1 MAKTAFLFPG
11 QGSQSV
17 GMGKELYDN
26 FPLARKVFEEADKA
40 IGFSITQLC
49 FEGPEE
55 ELRKT
60 FNTQPAILT
69 VSVAALRV
77 LQDAGV
83 TPDITAGHSLG
94 EYSALVAAGVIDFA
108 DAVRLVN
115 KRGQFMQ
122 EAVPLGQGAMA
133 AVLGIDRKT
142 VVDICA
148 QVELEHGAVQAV
160 NFNCPG
166 QIVIAGKAVAV
177 EKAAAAL
184 KAAGAKRAIM
194 LPVSAPFHSTLLQPA
209 AEKLAIELEKIAFHE
224 PVIPVVA
231 NVTGRAS
238 KSKDGIKQLL
248 VTQAANPVLW
258 EDCVDTMAK
267 FGASVS
273 VEVGPGKVLTGFT
286 KKIAPEIATLNVE
299 DMESLQKT
307 LDYFKEVR

>member
-1 MAKTAFLFPG
+1 MSKTAFLFPG

-17 GMGKELYDN
+17 GMGKDLADN
-26 FPLARKVFEEADKA
+26 FSVAREVFEEADQA
-40 IGFSITQLC
+40 LGFSISKLC
-49 FEGPEE
+49 FEGPED

-60 FNTQPAILT
+60 VNTQPAILT

-77 LQDAGV
+77 LQQAEISF
-83 TPDITAGHSLG
+83 DITAGHSLG
-94 EYSALVAAGVIDFA
+94 EYSALVAAGVLDFA

-122 EAVPLGQGAMA
+122 EAVPLGEGAMA
-133 AVLGIDRKT
+133 AVMGMEREK
-142 VVDICA
+142 VVEICA
-148 QVELEHGAVQAV
+148 EVEKEAGAVQAV

-166 QIVIAGKAVAV
+166 QIVIAGKTVAV

-209 AEKLAIELEKIAFHE
+209 AEKLALELEKVSFHE
-224 PVIPVVA
+224 PKLPVVA
-231 NVTGRAS
+231 NVTGKIS
-238 KSKDGIKQLL
+238 TNSNEIKQLL

-258 EDCVDTMAK
+258 EDCVATVAAY
-267 FGASVS
+267 GATVS

-286 KKIAPEIATLNVE
+286 KKIAPEIATFNVE

>member
-1 MAKTAFLFPG
+1 MIKTAFLFPG

-17 GMGKELYDN
+17 GMGKDLADN
-26 FPLARKVFEEADKA
+26 FSVAREVFEEADQA
-40 IGFSITQLC
+40 LGFSISKLC
-49 FEGPEE
+49 FEGPED

-60 FNTQPAILT
+60 VNTQPAILT

-77 LQDAGV
+77 LQQAGISF
-83 TPDITAGHSLG
+83 DITAGHSLG
-94 EYSALVAAGVIDFA
+94 EYSALVAAGVLDFA

-122 EAVPLGQGAMA
+122 EAVPLGEGAMA
-133 AVLGIDRKT
+133 AVMGMEREK
-142 VVDICA
+142 VVEICA
-148 QVELEHGAVQAV
+148 EVEKEAGAVQAV

-166 QIVIAGKAVAV
+166 QIVIAGKTVAV

-209 AEKLAIELEKIAFHE
+209 AEKLALELEKVSFHE
-224 PVIPVVA
+224 PKLPVVA
-231 NVTGRAS
+231 NVTGKIS
-238 KSKDGIKQLL
+238 TNSNEIKQLL

-258 EDCVDTMAK
+258 EDCVATVAAY
-267 FGASVS
+267 GATVS

-286 KKIAPEIATLNVE
+286 KKIAPEIATFNVE

>member
-1 MAKTAFLFPG
+1 MSKTAFLFPG

-17 GMGKELYDN
+17 GMGKDLADN
-26 FPLARKVFEEADKA
+26 FSVAREVFEEADQA
-40 IGFSITQLC
+40 LGFSISKLC
-49 FEGPEE
+49 FEGPED

-60 FNTQPAILT
+60 VNTQPAILT

-77 LQDAGV
+77 LQQAEISF
-83 TPDITAGHSLG
+83 DITAGHSLG
-94 EYSALVAAGVIDFA
+94 EYSALVGAGVLDFA

-122 EAVPLGQGAMA
+122 EAVPLGEGAMA
-133 AVLGIDRKT
+133 AVMGMEREK
-142 VVDICA
+142 VVEICA
-148 QVELEHGAVQAV
+148 EVEKEAGAVQAV

-166 QIVIAGKAVAV
+166 QIVIAGKTVAV

-209 AEKLAIELEKIAFHE
+209 AEKLALELEKVSFHE
-224 PVIPVVA
+224 PKLPVVA
-231 NVTGRAS
+231 NVTGKIS
-238 KSKDGIKQLL
+238 TNSNEIKQLL

-258 EDCVDTMAK
+258 EDCVATVAAY
-267 FGASVS
+267 GATVS

>member
-1 MAKTAFLFPG
+1 MSKTAFLFPG

-17 GMGKELYDN
+17 GMGKDLADN
-26 FPLARKVFEEADKA
+26 FSVAREVFEEADQA
-40 IGFSITQLC
+40 LGFSISKLC
-49 FEGPEE
+49 FEGPED

-60 FNTQPAILT
+60 VNTQPAILT

-77 LQDAGV
+77 LQQAEISF
-83 TPDITAGHSLG
+83 DITAGHSLG
-94 EYSALVAAGVIDFA
+94 EYSALVGAGVLDFA

-122 EAVPLGQGAMA
+122 EAVPLGEGAMA
-133 AVLGIDRKT
+133 AVMGMEREK
-142 VVDICA
+142 VVEICA
-148 QVELEHGAVQAV
+148 EVEKEAGAVQAV

-166 QIVIAGKAVAV
+166 QIVIAGKTVAV

-209 AEKLAIELEKIAFHE
+209 AGKLALELDKVSFRE
-224 PVIPVVA
+224 PKLPVVA
-231 NVTGRAS
+231 NVTGKISTNSAE
-238 KSKDGIKQLL
+238 IKQLL

-258 EDCVDTMAK
+258 EDCVATVAAY
-267 FGASVS
+267 GATVS
-273 VEVGPGKVLTGFT
+273 VEIGPGKVLTGFT
-286 KKIAPEIATLNVE
+286 KKIAPEIATFNVE

>member
-160 NFNCPG
+160 NFNCPS

>member
-1 MAKTAFLFPG
+1 MSKTAFLFPG

-17 GMGKELYDN
+17 GMGKDLADN
-26 FPLARKVFEEADKA
+26 FSVAREVFEEADQA
-40 IGFSITQLC
+40 LGFSISKLC
-49 FEGPEE
+49 FEGPED

-60 FNTQPAILT
+60 VNTQPAILT

-77 LQDAGV
+77 LQQAEISF
-83 TPDITAGHSLG
+83 DITAGHSLG
-94 EYSALVAAGVIDFA
+94 EYSALVGAGVLDFA

-122 EAVPLGQGAMA
+122 EAVPLGEGAMA
-133 AVLGIDRKT
+133 AVMGMEREK
-142 VVDICA
+142 VVEICA
-148 QVELEHGAVQAV
+148 EVEKEAGAVQAV

-166 QIVIAGKAVAV
+166 QIVIAGKTVAV

-209 AEKLAIELEKIAFHE
+209 AEKLASELDQVFFHE
-224 PVIPVVA
+224 PKSPVVA
-231 NVTGRAS
+231 NVTGKICTNSAE
-238 KSKDGIKQLL
+238 IKQLL

-258 EDCVDTMAK
+258 EDCVATVAAY
-267 FGASVS
+267 GSTVS
-273 VEVGPGKVLTGFT
+273 VEIGPGKVLTGFT
-286 KKIAPEIATLNVE
+286 KKIAPEIATFNVE

>member
-1 MAKTAFLFPG
+1 MIKTAFLFPG

-17 GMGKELYDN
+17 GMGKELADN
-26 FPLARKVFEEADKA
+26 FSVARETFEEADRA
-40 IGFSITQLC
+40 LGFSISKLC

-60 FNTQPAILT
+60 VNTQPAILT

-77 LQDAGV
+77 LQQAGLSF
-83 TPDITAGHSLG
+83 DITAGHSLG
-94 EYSALVAAGVIDFA
+94 EYSALVAAGVLEFA

-122 EAVPLGQGAMA
+122 EAVPLGEGAMA
-133 AVLGIDRKT
+133 AVMGMEREK
-142 VVDICA
+142 VVEICA
-148 QVELEHGAVQAV
+148 EVEKEAGAVQAV

-166 QIVIAGKAVAV
+166 QIVIAGKTAAV

-184 KAAGAKRAIM
+184 KAAGAKRAIL

-209 AEKLAIELEKIAFHE
+209 AEKLASELDQVSFHE
-224 PVIPVVA
+224 PKSPVVA
-231 NVTGRAS
+231 NVTGKISTNSAE
-238 KSKDGIKQLL
+238 IKQLL

-258 EDCVDTMAK
+258 EDCVATVAAY
-267 FGASVS
+267 GATVS
-273 VEVGPGKVLTGFT
+273 VEIGPGKVLTGFT

>member
-238 KSKDGIKQLL
+238 ESKDGIKQLL

>member
-26 FPLARKVFEEADKA
+26 FPVARKVFEEADKA

-238 KSKDGIKQLL
+238 ESKDGIKQLL

>member
-69 VSVAALRV
+69 VSVAAFRV

-142 VVDICA
+142 VVEICA
-148 QVELEHGAVQAV
+148 QVEREHGAVQAV

-184 KAAGAKRAIM
+184 KSAGAKRAIM

-209 AEKLAIELEKIAFHE
+209 AKKLAIELGQIEFHE
-224 PVIPVVA
+224 PAIPVVA
-231 NVTGRAS
+231 NVTGKAS
-238 KSKDGIKQLL
+238 ASKDGIKQLL

-258 EDCVDTMAK
+258 EDCVDTMVK
-267 FGASVS
+267 FGTTIS

>member
-1 MAKTAFLFPG
+1 MSKTAFLFPG

-17 GMGKELYDN
+17 GMGKDLADN
-26 FPLARKVFEEADKA
+26 FSVAREVFEEADQA
-40 IGFSITQLC
+40 LGFSISKLC
-49 FEGPEE
+49 FEGPED

-60 FNTQPAILT
+60 VNTQPAILT

-77 LQDAGV
+77 LQQAEISF
-83 TPDITAGHSLG
+83 DITAGHSLG
-94 EYSALVAAGVIDFA
+94 EYSALVGAGVLDFA

-122 EAVPLGQGAMA
+122 EAVPLGEGAMA
-133 AVLGIDRKT
+133 AVMGMEREK

-148 QVELEHGAVQAV
+148 EVEKEAGAVQAV

-166 QIVIAGKAVAV
+166 QIVIAGKTVAV

-209 AEKLAIELEKIAFHE
+209 AEKLALELEKVSFHE
-224 PVIPVVA
+224 PKLPVVA
-231 NVTGRAS
+231 NVTGKIS
-238 KSKDGIKQLL
+238 TNSNEIKQLL

-258 EDCVDTMAK
+258 EDCVATVAAY
-267 FGASVS
+267 GATVS

-286 KKIAPEIATLNVE
+286 KKIAPEIATFNVE

>member
-122 EAVPLGQGAMA
+122 EAVPLGLGAMA

-238 KSKDGIKQLL
+238 ESKDGIKQLL

>member
-1 MAKTAFLFPG
+1 MIKTAFLFPG

-17 GMGKELYDN
+17 GMGKDLADN
-26 FPLARKVFEEADKA
+26 FSVAREVFEEADQA
-40 IGFSITQLC
+40 LGFSISKLC
-49 FEGPEE
+49 FEGPED

-60 FNTQPAILT
+60 VNTQPAILT

-77 LQDAGV
+77 LQQAGISF
-83 TPDITAGHSLG
+83 DITAGHSLG
-94 EYSALVAAGVIDFA
+94 EYSALVAAGVLDFA

-122 EAVPLGQGAMA
+122 EAVPLGEGAMA
-133 AVLGIDRKT
+133 AVMGMEREK
-142 VVDICA
+142 VVEICA
-148 QVELEHGAVQAV
+148 EVEKEAGAVQAV

-166 QIVIAGKAVAV
+166 QIVIAGKTVAV
-177 EKAAAAL
+177 EKTAAAL

-209 AEKLAIELEKIAFHE
+209 AEKLALELDKVSFRE
-224 PVIPVVA
+224 PKLPVVA
-231 NVTGRAS
+231 NVTGKISTDSAE
-238 KSKDGIKQLL
+238 IKQLL

-258 EDCVDTMAK
+258 EDCIATVAAY
-267 FGASVS
+267 GASVS

-286 KKIAPEIATLNVE
+286 KKIAPEIATFNVE
-299 DMESLQKT
+299 DLESLQKT

>member
-1 MAKTAFLFPG
+1 MSKTAFLFPG

-17 GMGKELYDN
+17 GMGKDLADN
-26 FPLARKVFEEADKA
+26 FSVAREVFEEADQA
-40 IGFSITQLC
+40 LGFSISKLC
-49 FEGPEE
+49 FEGPED

-60 FNTQPAILT
+60 VNTQPAILT

-77 LQDAGV
+77 LQQAGISF
-83 TPDITAGHSLG
+83 DITAGHSLG
-94 EYSALVAAGVIDFA
+94 EYSALVGAGVLDFA

-122 EAVPLGQGAMA
+122 EAVPLGEGAMA
-133 AVLGIDRKT
+133 AVMGMEREK
-142 VVDICA
+142 VVEICA
-148 QVELEHGAVQAV
+148 EVEKEAGAVQAV

-166 QIVIAGKAVAV
+166 QIVIAGKTVAV

-209 AEKLAIELEKIAFHE
+209 AEKLALELDKVSFHE
-224 PVIPVVA
+224 PKLPVVA
-231 NVTGRAS
+231 NVTGKIS
-238 KSKDGIKQLL
+238 TNSNEIKQLL

-258 EDCVDTMAK
+258 EDCVATVASY
-267 FGASVS
+267 GATVS

-286 KKIAPEIATLNVE
+286 KKIAPEIATFNVE
-299 DMESLQKT
+299 DLESLQKT

>member
-1 MAKTAFLFPG
+1 MSKTAFLFPG

-17 GMGKELYDN
+17 GMGKDLADN
-26 FPLARKVFEEADKA
+26 FSVAREVFEEADQA
-40 IGFSITQLC
+40 LGFSISKLC
-49 FEGPEE
+49 FEGPED

-60 FNTQPAILT
+60 VNTQPAILT

-77 LQDAGV
+77 LQQARISF
-83 TPDITAGHSLG
+83 DITAGHSLG
-94 EYSALVAAGVIDFA
+94 EYSALVAAGVLDFA

-122 EAVPLGQGAMA
+122 EAVPLGEGAMA
-133 AVLGIDRKT
+133 AVMGMEREK
-142 VVDICA
+142 VVEICA
-148 QVELEHGAVQAV
+148 EVEKEAGAVQAV

-166 QIVIAGKAVAV
+166 QIVIAGKTVAV

-209 AEKLAIELEKIAFHE
+209 AEKLALELEKVSFHE
-224 PVIPVVA
+224 PKLPVVA
-231 NVTGRAS
+231 NVTGKIS
-238 KSKDGIKQLL
+238 TNSNEIKQLL

-258 EDCVDTMAK
+258 EDCVATVAAY
-267 FGASVS
+267 GATVS

-286 KKIAPEIATLNVE
+286 KKIAPEIATFNVE

>member
-1 MAKTAFLFPG
+1 MSKTAFLFPG

-17 GMGKELYDN
+17 GMGKDLADN
-26 FPLARKVFEEADKA
+26 FSVAREVFEEADQA
-40 IGFSITQLC
+40 LGFSISKLC
-49 FEGPEE
+49 FEGPED

-60 FNTQPAILT
+60 VNTQPAILT

-77 LQDAGV
+77 LQQAEISF
-83 TPDITAGHSLG
+83 DITAGHSLG
-94 EYSALVAAGVIDFA
+94 EYSALVGAGVLDFA

-122 EAVPLGQGAMA
+122 EAVPLGEGAMA
-133 AVLGIDRKT
+133 AVMGMEREK
-142 VVDICA
+142 VVEICA
-148 QVELEHGAVQAV
+148 EVEKEAGAVQAV

-166 QIVIAGKAVAV
+166 QIVIAGKTVAV

-209 AEKLAIELEKIAFHE
+209 AEKLALELEKVSFHE
-224 PVIPVVA
+224 PKLPVVA
-231 NVTGRAS
+231 NVTGKIS
-238 KSKDGIKQLL
+238 TNSNEIKQLL
-248 VTQAANPVLW
+248 VTQAANSVLW
-258 EDCVDTMAK
+258 EDCVATVAAY
-267 FGASVS
+267 GATVS

-286 KKIAPEIATLNVE
+286 KKIAPEIATFNVE

>member
-1 MAKTAFLFPG
+1 MSKSAFLFPG

-17 GMGKELYDN
+17 GMGKELADN
-26 FPLARKVFEEADKA
+26 FSVARQVFEEADQA
-40 IGFSITQLC
+40 LGFSISNLC

-60 FNTQPAILT
+60 VNTQPAILT
-69 VSVAALRV
+69 VSVATLRV
-77 LQDAGV
+77 LQQAGISF
-83 TPDITAGHSLG
+83 DITAGHSLG
-94 EYSALVAAGVIDFA
+94 EYSALVAAGVLDFA

-115 KRGQFMQ
+115 KRGQYMQ
-122 EAVPLGQGAMA
+122 EAVPLGEGAMA
-133 AVLGIDRKT
+133 AVMGMEREK

-148 QVELEHGAVQAV
+148 EVEKEAGAVQAV

-166 QIVIAGKAVAV
+166 QIVIAGKTVAV

-209 AEKLAIELEKIAFHE
+209 AEKLALELEKVSFHE
-224 PVIPVVA
+224 PKLPVVA
-231 NVTGRAS
+231 NVTGKIS
-238 KSKDGIKQLL
+238 TNSNEIKQLL

-258 EDCVDTMAK
+258 EDCVATVAAY
-267 FGASVS
+267 GATVS

-286 KKIAPEIATLNVE
+286 KKIAPEIATFNVE

>member
-1 MAKTAFLFPG
+1 MSKTAFLFPG

-17 GMGKELYDN
+17 GMGKELADN
-26 FPLARKVFEEADKA
+26 FSVARQVFEEADQA
-40 IGFSITQLC
+40 LGFSISNLC

-60 FNTQPAILT
+60 VNTQPAILT
-69 VSVAALRV
+69 VSVATLRV
-77 LQDAGV
+77 LQQAGISF
-83 TPDITAGHSLG
+83 DITAGHSLG
-94 EYSALVAAGVIDFA
+94 EYSALVAAGVLDFA

-115 KRGQFMQ
+115 KRGQYMQ
-122 EAVPLGQGAMA
+122 EAVPLGEGAMA
-133 AVLGIDRKT
+133 AVMGMEREK
-142 VVDICA
+142 VVEICA
-148 QVELEHGAVQAV
+148 EVEKEAGAVQAV

-166 QIVIAGKAVAV
+166 QIVIAGKTAAV

-209 AEKLAIELEKIAFHE
+209 AEKLALELDKVSFRE
-224 PVIPVVA
+224 PKLPVVA
-231 NVTGRAS
+231 NVTGKISTNSAE
-238 KSKDGIKQLL
+238 IKQLL

-258 EDCVDTMAK
+258 EDCVATVAAY
-267 FGASVS
+267 GSTVS
-273 VEVGPGKVLTGFT
+273 VEIGPGKVLTGFT
-286 KKIAPEIATLNVE
+286 KKIAPEIATFNVE

>member
-1 MAKTAFLFPG
+1 MSKTAFLFPG

-17 GMGKELYDN
+17 GMGKELADN
-26 FPLARKVFEEADKA
+26 FSVARQVFEEADQA
-40 IGFSITQLC
+40 LGFSISNLC

-60 FNTQPAILT
+60 VNTQPAILT
-69 VSVAALRV
+69 VSVATLRV
-77 LQDAGV
+77 LQQAGISF
-83 TPDITAGHSLG
+83 DITAGHSLG
-94 EYSALVAAGVIDFA
+94 EYSALVASGVLDFA

-115 KRGQFMQ
+115 KRGQYMQ
-122 EAVPLGQGAMA
+122 EAVPLGEGAMA
-133 AVLGIDRKT
+133 AVMGMEREK
-142 VVDICA
+142 VVEICA
-148 QVELEHGAVQAV
+148 EVEKEAGAVQAV

-166 QIVIAGKAVAV
+166 QIVIAGKTAAV

-209 AEKLAIELEKIAFHE
+209 AEKLALELDKVSFRE
-224 PVIPVVA
+224 PKLPVVA
-231 NVTGRAS
+231 NVTGKISTNSAE
-238 KSKDGIKQLL
+238 IKQLL

-258 EDCVDTMAK
+258 EDCVATVAAY
-267 FGASVS
+267 GATVS
-273 VEVGPGKVLTGFT
+273 VEIGPGKVLTGFT
-286 KKIAPEIATLNVE
+286 KKIAPEIATFNVE

>member
-148 QVELEHGAVQAV
+148 QVEQEHGAVQAV

-238 KSKDGIKQLL
+238 ESKDGIKQLL

-286 KKIAPEIATLNVE
+286 K
-299 DMESLQKT
+299 
-307 LDYFKEVR
+307 

>member
-1 MAKTAFLFPG
+1 MIKTAFLFPG

-17 GMGKELYDN
+17 GMGKDLADN
-26 FPLARKVFEEADKA
+26 FSVAREVFEEADQA
-40 IGFSITQLC
+40 LGFSISKLC
-49 FEGPEE
+49 FEGPED

-60 FNTQPAILT
+60 VNTQPAILT

-77 LQDAGV
+77 LQQAGISF
-83 TPDITAGHSLG
+83 DITAGHSLG
-94 EYSALVAAGVIDFA
+94 EYSALVAAGVLDFA

-122 EAVPLGQGAMA
+122 EAVPLGEGAMA
-133 AVLGIDRKT
+133 AVMGMEREK
-142 VVDICA
+142 VVEICA
-148 QVELEHGAVQAV
+148 EVEKEAGAVQAV

-166 QIVIAGKAVAV
+166 QIVIAGKTVAV

-209 AEKLAIELEKIAFHE
+209 AEKLALELDKVSVRE
-224 PVIPVVA
+224 PMLPVVA
-231 NVTGRAS
+231 NVTGKISTDSAE
-238 KSKDGIKQLL
+238 IKQLL

-258 EDCVDTMAK
+258 EDCIATVAAY
-267 FGASVS
+267 GASVS

-286 KKIAPEIATLNVE
+286 KKIAPEIATFNVE
-299 DMESLQKT
+299 DLESLQKT

>member
-1 MAKTAFLFPG
+1 MIKTAFLFPG

-17 GMGKELYDN
+17 GMGKDLADN
-26 FPLARKVFEEADKA
+26 FSVAREVFEEADQA
-40 IGFSITQLC
+40 LGFSISKLC
-49 FEGPEE
+49 FEGPED

-60 FNTQPAILT
+60 VNTQPAILT

-77 LQDAGV
+77 LQQAGISF
-83 TPDITAGHSLG
+83 DITAGHSLG
-94 EYSALVAAGVIDFA
+94 EYSALVAAGVLDFA

-122 EAVPLGQGAMA
+122 EAVPLGEGAMA
-133 AVLGIDRKT
+133 AVMGMEREK
-142 VVDICA
+142 VVEICA
-148 QVELEHGAVQAV
+148 EVEKEAGAVQAV

-166 QIVIAGKAVAV
+166 QIVIAGKTAAV
-177 EKAAAAL
+177 EKTAAAL

-209 AEKLAIELEKIAFHE
+209 AEKLALELDKVSFRE
-224 PVIPVVA
+224 PMLPVVA
-231 NVTGRAS
+231 NVTGKISTDSAE
-238 KSKDGIKQLL
+238 IKQLL

-258 EDCVDTMAK
+258 EDCIATVAAY
-267 FGASVS
+267 GASVS

-286 KKIAPEIATLNVE
+286 KKIAPEIATFNVE
-299 DMESLQKT
+299 DLESLQKT

>member
-142 VVDICA
+142 VVEICA
-148 QVELEHGAVQAV
+148 QVEQEYGAVQAV

-166 QIVIAGKAVAV
+166 QIVIAGKSVAV

-209 AEKLAIELEKIAFHE
+209 AEKLAIELGQIEFHE

-231 NVTGRAS
+231 NVTGKVSA
-238 KSKDGIKQLL
+238 SKDGIKELL

-258 EDCVDTMAK
+258 EDCVDAMAK
-267 FGASVS
+267 FGTTIS

-286 KKIAPEIATLNVE
+286 KKIAPEIANLNVE

>member
-17 GMGKELYDN
+17 GMGKALVEKY
-26 FPLARKVFEEADKA
+26 KVAADVFA
-40 IGFSITQLC
+40 AADQALGFSISKLC

-69 VSVAALRV
+69 VSVAACRV
-77 LQDAGV
+77 LQEHGV
-83 TPDITAGHSLG
+83 EPDIAAGHSLG
-94 EYSALVAAGVIDFA
+94 EYSALVAAGVLDFA

-122 EAVPLGQGAMA
+122 EAVPLGEGAMA
-133 AVLGIDRKT
+133 AIIGGDRSK
-142 VVDICA
+142 VVEICA
-148 QVELEHGAVQAV
+148 QIEKEIGVVQAV

-166 QIVIAGKAVAV
+166 QIVIAGATAAV
-177 EKAAAAL
+177 EKAAEAL

-194 LPVSAPFHSTLLQPA
+194 LPVSAPFHSTLLKPA
-209 AEKLAIELEKIAFHE
+209 AAKLAAELETVAFAA
-224 PVIPVVA
+224 PKFPVVL
-231 NVTGRAS
+231 NVNGKVATDPVEI
-238 KSKDGIKQLL
+238 KSLL
-248 VTQAANPVLW
+248 VAQAASPVLW
-258 EDCVDTMAK
+258 EDCVATVAEL
-267 FGASVS
+267 GATVS

-286 KKIAPEIATLNVE
+286 RKIAPEVSTLNVE
-299 DMESLQKT
+299 DIESLQKT